1 MIEVP
6 ALKDEEM
13 MQAVAAE
20 NTSDIR
26 ARVEQARNAQLARQ
40 QVPNASLGS
49 LEIDQHCA
57 VDETGLTLLKT
68 AVNRMGLSARAYQR
82 ILKVARTIAD
92 LAHAPTIQSAHIAE
106 AIQYRR
112 AE

>member
-6 ALKDEEM
+6 ALKEDEM
-13 MQAVAAE
+13 MQASASESSAE
-20 NTSDIR
+20 IR
-26 ARVEQARNAQLARQ
+26 ARVEQARSIQLARQ
-40 QVPNASLGS
+40 KSANAGLGS
-49 LEIDQHCA
+49 LDIDQYCTA
-57 VDETGLTLLKT
+57 DEAGLKLLKT

-92 LAHAPTIQSAHIAE
+92 LADAPNIQSAHIAE

>member
-1 MIEVP
+1 
-6 ALKDEEM
+6 M
-13 MQAVAAE
+13 MQASASESSAE
-20 NTSDIR
+20 IR
-26 ARVEQARNAQLARQ
+26 ARVEQARSIQLARQ
-40 QVPNASLGS
+40 KSANAGLGS
-49 LEIDQHCA
+49 LDIDQYCTA
-57 VDETGLTLLKT
+57 DEAGLTLLKT

-92 LAHAPTIQSAHIAE
+92 LADAPSIQSAHIAE